1 MNELITVDT
10 RKVEHGDSKLICYH
24 TQCRKCKSDFL
35 NLFKIK
41 NQKKI
46 SMIEMVKD
54 NDCPICNNSKYDLK
68 DVNSDINTLNKIVE
82 QTINNT
88 PGTKLRYKQI
98 GKQFK
103 NWILVGSIY
112 SEEVNRYGN
121 TEDKD
126 KYLFLQCTDCGFI
139 KKIDA
144 DQYNDIGNIVC
155 NNCKKLLRDRNKE
168 TFEKNLKLAE
178 KNFSIFEGIKK
189 ADKEAKEKEQ
199 RIYDEQTSVSVNEKK
214 DASSISK
221 IKKNLSES
229 NPNLHILDMYTKDG
243 IQYSVLKC
251 DKCGSKL
258 EINTFKLRELK
269 KYTCDGCEAQLN
281 NPRYMGIFSRKMV
294 GTVINAMRCIKEDD
308 NGKVKLICTICGKVT
323 DTYKDKER
331 FILGKIYCSNTN
343 CSKIDTICPN
353 CYHMNNISIKD
364 INTAKSSDA
373 IVCKKCGVPIY
384 AEALIDLDT
393 INRSSEVNGVLKEL
407 MNQSDRSVVLDGVVG
422 RSKKPVYVDN
432 NGRQY
437 YNCRCTEHKQTSI
450 LSDYELKMDPHMFCN
465 NVKDIFVSE
474 EEILKLKLNNEK
486 SYIEHLLDKE
496 SK

>member
-1 MNELITVDT
+1 MNELIIVDT
-10 RKVEHGDSKLICYH
+10 REVEHDDSKLICYH
-24 TQCRKCKSDFL
+24 KQCRKCKSDFL

-46 SMIEMVKD
+46 TMIEMAKD

-68 DVNSDINTLNKIVE
+68 DANSDINTLNRIVE

-103 NWILVGSIY
+103 NWVLAGSIY
-112 SEEVNRYGN
+112 SEEINRYGN
-121 TEDKD
+121 IQDKD

-144 DQYNDIGNIVC
+144 DQYNDICDIVC
-155 NNCKKLLRDRNKE
+155 NNCKKLLRDRNREKFEKSLKLVENNFSVFENIKKKDKE
-168 TFEKNLKLAE
+168 T
-178 KNFSIFEGIKK
+178 
-189 ADKEAKEKEQ
+189 KEKAQ
-199 RIYDEQTSVSVNEKK
+199 RVYEEQTSVSVNEKK

-221 IKKNLSES
+221 IKKSLSES

-281 NPRYMGIFSRKMV
+281 NPRYRGIFSRKMV
-294 GTVINAMRCIKEDD
+294 GTVINAMRCIEETDE
-308 NGKVKLICTICGKVT
+308 KLRLECTICGKKT
-323 DTYKDKER
+323 KNDKDKEK

-343 CSKIDTICPN
+343 CSEIDTICPN
-353 CYHMNNISIKD
+353 CYNMNSISIKD
-364 INTAKSSDA
+364 INNAKSSDA
-373 IVCKKCGVPIY
+373 ITCKKCGVPIY

-393 INRSSEVNGVLKEL
+393 INKSSEVNGVLKEL
-407 MNQSDRSVVLDGVVG
+407 MNQSEKSVVLDGVIG
-422 RSKKPVYVDN
+422 RSKKPVYVDS
-432 NGRQY
+432 NGKQY
-437 YNCRCTEHKQTSI
+437 YNCRCTEHKQTCI
-450 LSDYELKMDPHMFCN
+450 LSETEIKMDPHMFCN
-465 NVKDIFVSE
+465 NEKDIYVSE
-474 EEILKLKLNNEK
+474 KEILKLKLNNEK